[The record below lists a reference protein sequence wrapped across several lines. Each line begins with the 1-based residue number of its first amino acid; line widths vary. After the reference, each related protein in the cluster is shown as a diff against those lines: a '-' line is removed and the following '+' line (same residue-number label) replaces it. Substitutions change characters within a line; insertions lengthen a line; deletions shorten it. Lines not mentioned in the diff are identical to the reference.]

1 MAGSIATGPAP
12 APTSDVGSQFNLYLN
27 VTTSLAVVLGGS
39 IVAAPPAVLGMGLA
53 YLVWK
58 VTNPTRITAVVLT
71 VGAAISLL
79 ILNREVLWF
88 WPLGL
93 VIPGR
98 FYDFLPVTSAVGL
111 DGTVWRSCA
120 IELLAGPVL
129 YLTLD
134 GLLGFR
140 EKTLVS
146 GLYRQAP
153 RTHGRGGRGGWDPA
167 GWFRHYDSPMAP
179 LTSAVGVDLEHPK
192 GVIRLGLEKDSAG
205 RRAFDLTST
214 ELRTHVFIPG
224 ASGSGKTTTLARLAD
239 GALGNGF
246 GLVIVDCK
254 GSGLGATA
262 RMLATR
268 HGLPFYV
275 VDPDAP
281 SETLGYNP
289 CRGSPSDVANK
300 LIGAFAFGEAGEI
313 YKQVAMNY
321 IPILV
326 RGLQA
331 AGTPVTLASLAK
343 VCDQNEMGALARKA
357 GQSPSAPPDLQEQLL
372 QLAAAEGVGKAG
384 SSSLQHRFGALLQG
398 KFGDLFLKDEE
409 HSLDWDAVLER
420 PSVVYL
426 ALSATAAPEDVE
438 LLGRVIAQD
447 LKQVCGRRLR
457 AAQSGSHMTPV
468 LLAFDEFAALR
479 EAGQITDL
487 LLQAR
492 QADMPIILSTQYL
505 PEAIPIRKAA
515 LQAGLLV
522 IHRLEAK
529 DAEDVAAQFGTRS
542 AWKVTH
548 QIEWETGRTEKGSI
562 RDIEEYNVHPNT
574 LRRLAVG
581 EVAVRSVPTDRHAL
595 VRVIPVERDGKRKK
609 GKGGGGRGG

>member
-1 MAGSIATGPAP
+1 MAGSIATGPRP

-27 VTTSLAVVLGGS
+27 VTTSLAVVLGAG
-39 IVAAPPAVLGMGLA
+39 IVAAPPALLGMGLA

-71 VGAAISLL
+71 VGAAISFL

-93 VIPGR
+93 VISHR
-98 FYDFLPVTSAVGL
+98 FYDFLPISSAVGL
-111 DGTVWRSCA
+111 DGAVWRSCA

-129 YLTLD
+129 FLALD

-153 RTHGRGGRGGWDPA
+153 RTHRQWDPA
-167 GWFRHYDSPMAP
+167 GWFRHYDASMSPP

-205 RRAFDLTST
+205 RRAFDLTPT

-262 RMLATR
+262 RMLAKR
-268 HGLPFYV
+268 HGLPFYL
-275 VDPDAP
+275 VDPDDET
-281 SETLGYNP
+281 ETLGYNP

-357 GQSPSAPPDLQEQLL
+357 GQSASAPSNLQEQLL

-398 KFGDLFLKDEE
+398 KFGDLFQKDEE

-457 AAQSGSHMTPV
+457 PAQSGTPPHALTPV

-492 QADMPIILSTQYL
+492 QADMSIILSTQYL

-548 QIEWETGRTEKGSI
+548 QIEWETGKTEKGSI

-595 VRVIPVERDGKRKK
+595 VRVIPVEKEGTKK
-609 GKGGGGRGG
+609 GHRKP

>member
-1 MAGSIATGPAP
+1 
-12 APTSDVGSQFNLYLN
+12 
-27 VTTSLAVVLGGS
+27 
-39 IVAAPPAVLGMGLA
+39 MGLA
-53 YLVWK
+53 YLVWRL
-58 VTNPTRITAVVLT
+58 TNPTRITAVVLT
-71 VGAAISLL
+71 VGAACSFV

-93 VIPGR
+93 VIPNR
-98 FYDFLPVTSAVGL
+98 LYDLLPLSSATPLVES
-111 DGTVWRSCA
+111 GTLWRSFA
-120 IELLAGPVL
+120 TDQLAGPVL
-129 YLTLD
+129 FLALD
-134 GLLGFR
+134 GLRGFR
-140 EKTLVS
+140 EKTLS
-146 GLYRQAP
+146 AGLYRQAP
-153 RTHGRGGRGGWDPA
+153 RTRGQWDPI
-167 GWFRHYDSPMAP
+167 GWFGHYDSSVSTTPV
-179 LTSAVGVDLEHPK
+179 LGVDRKHPN
-192 GVIRLGLEKDSAG
+192 GVIRLGAEKDTAG
-205 RRAFDLTST
+205 RRAFDLTVS

-224 ASGSGKTTTLARLAD
+224 ATGSGKTTTLARLAD

-254 GSGLGATA
+254 GSALGATA
-262 RMLATR
+262 RMLAKR
-268 HGLPFYV
+268 HGLPFYL
-275 VDPDAP
+275 VDPDEPAE
-281 SETLGYNP
+281 SLGYNP

-300 LIGAFAFGEAGEI
+300 LIGAFAFGESGEI

-331 AGTPVTLASLAK
+331 AGMPVNLASLAK

-357 GQSPSAPPDLQEQLL
+357 GQSPSGGQALQEQLL

-384 SSSLQHRFGALLQG
+384 SASLQHRFGALLQG
-398 KFGDLFLKDEE
+398 KFGDLFEKDE
-409 HSLDWDAVLER
+409 SQCLDWDAVLKM
-420 PSVVYL
+420 PSVTYV

-457 AAQSGSHMTPV
+457 AAQTGTALAPV

-492 QADMPIILSTQYL
+492 QAEMPIILSTQYL

-522 IHRLEAK
+522 IHRQEAA
-529 DAEDVAAQFGTRS
+529 DAEDIAAQFGTRP

-548 QIEWETGRTEKGSI
+548 QVEWETGKTEKGSI

-595 VRVIPVERDGKRKK
+595 VRVYPVEAGSP
-609 GKGGGGRGG
+609 